1 MKTLILILAG
11 ALAVS
16 VMAFG
21 SHVEES
27 GKACRAAMV
36 EGKSV
41 LVALPLL
48 KVSDQKA
55 PLIAAL
61 SMDADDVPTVARALA
76 RPIYEAAA
84 YCEMAEKGGK

>member
-1 MKTLILILAG
+1 MKTLILTLAG

-21 SHVEES
+21 AHVEES
-27 GKACRAAMV
+27 GQACRAAMV
-36 EGKSV
+36 EGKNV

-48 KVSDQKA
+48 KVADQKA
-55 PLIAAL
+55 PLVASL
-61 SMDADDVPTVARALA
+61 SMDADDVPTFARALA

-84 YCEMAEKGGK
+84 YCNMAEGGDK